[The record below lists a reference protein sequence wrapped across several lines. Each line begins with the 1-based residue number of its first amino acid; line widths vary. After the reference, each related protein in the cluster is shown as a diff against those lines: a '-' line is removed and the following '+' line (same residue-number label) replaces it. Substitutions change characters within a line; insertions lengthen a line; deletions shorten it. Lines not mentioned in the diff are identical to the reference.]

1 LKTAK
6 TFLFLELDGCLLALL
21 ALSQPPQPMTGVP
34 TYRRLSVI
42 GGDVASRRRICQATG
57 AAALEASRRNKGIF

>member
-1 LKTAK
+1 
-6 TFLFLELDGCLLALL
+6 
-21 ALSQPPQPMTGVP
+21 MTGVP

-57 AAALEASRRNKGIF
+57 AAALEPSRRNKGIFLDY